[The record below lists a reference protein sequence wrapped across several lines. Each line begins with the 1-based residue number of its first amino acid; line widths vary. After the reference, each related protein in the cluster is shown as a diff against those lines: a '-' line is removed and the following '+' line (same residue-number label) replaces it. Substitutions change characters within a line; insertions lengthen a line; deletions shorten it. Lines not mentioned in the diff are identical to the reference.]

1 MIIHALGHASQGDGD
16 KGLGRAFAKQR
27 RIFESIDF
35 DEETMAS
42 MKAEF
47 NAYDTNRSGT
57 IDAAEMAAALTL
69 FGLNPGPEA
78 VAALMR
84 DLDLDG
90 NGEVEFYEFCMVLD
104 SIRKQTGRGL
114 NFARL
119 HQKQKELLAQ
129 QKAARLTD
137 LTEQVKRRFPHATRA
152 EIDELQRQFDTFDLD
167 GSGNISVDELRTAMR
182 NLGEYTD
189 EAQLQQLMA
198 AGDADG
204 SGEIDFAEFA
214 AIVLNLRGGA
224 EAGIFARLVAKQ
236 RRMVEFCNFTRD
248 KLLRMRKEFD
258 QFDVDQ
264 SGSIDARELE
274 DALRNLG
281 EYKSQAQLDEIMA
294 EADEVGVGVDG
305 WVWVWVWVP

>member
-1 MIIHALGHASQGDGD
+1 
-16 KGLGRAFAKQR
+16 
-27 RIFESIDF
+27 
-35 DEETMAS
+35 
-42 MKAEF
+42 
-47 NAYDTNRSGT
+47 
-57 IDAAEMAAALTL
+57 
-69 FGLNPGPEA
+69 
-78 VAALMR
+78 
-84 DLDLDG
+84 
-90 NGEVEFYEFCMVLD
+90 
-104 SIRKQTGRGL
+104 
-114 NFARL
+114 L
-119 HQKQKELLAQ
+119 HEKQKELLAQ
-129 QKAARLTD
+129 HKAARLTD

-294 EADEVGVGVDG
+294 EADEVGVGADG
-305 WVWVWVWVP
+305 WLGVGVGVGVGGCVVKCFVCRVCRECRVSCVCRVCHVSSVVPVSSRTRAAPSSLSSSA